1 MIQSD
6 GMLGKLIAAIPQ
18 VMILARK
25 EELQKGISLAPKVA
39 AILAEKATEYSIKEE
54 KNKLSKKFT

>member
-6 GMLGKLIAAIPQ
+6 GMLGKLIAALPQ

-25 EELQKGISLAPKVA
+25 EELQKDISLAPKVA
-39 AILAEKATEYSIKEE
+39 AILANKAT
-54 KNKLSKKFT
+54 

>member
-6 GMLGKLIAAIPQ
+6 GMLGKLIAALPQ

-39 AILAEKATEYSIKEE
+39 AILANKAT
-54 KNKLSKKFT
+54 